1 MEHSIKAENYD
12 RVSLSEHD
20 GGLWMTIWKVGAHSS
35 VHLNQEQL
43 RELHQVIGEYIKET
57 TDEL

>member
-20 GGLWMTIWKVGAHSS
+20 GGLWMTIWKVGAHAS

-43 RELHQVIGEYIKET
+43 RELHKAIGEYMGDSK
-57 TDEL
+57 